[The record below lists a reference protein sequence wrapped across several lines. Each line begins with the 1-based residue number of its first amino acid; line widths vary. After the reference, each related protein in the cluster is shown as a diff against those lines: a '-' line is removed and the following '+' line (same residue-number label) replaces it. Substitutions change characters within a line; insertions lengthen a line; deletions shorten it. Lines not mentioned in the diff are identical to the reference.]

1 MNKRIVLPLLCVL
14 PILAAAACK
23 PKSADDENETGTNPT
38 EPGEAKAT
46 ENPIEGIE
54 PAKKLFE
61 SGAFT
66 DGPIWNEREK
76 VWNFTAPLG
85 EGGLY
90 KVDEAGSAAKVR
102 DGAKDS
108 VPIGNTVEKTGA
120 IVTVETK
127 RLVRGNAPIATG
139 YAKGAQTAPFD
150 TLNDAVAHAS
160 GNIYVTDPGYM
171 GEPIANRLYRLD
183 GTGKVSV
190 VAEFQDVPRPNGVAF
205 SPDQKT
211 LYVGF
216 ERPVQGTKPYI
227 EKWAINA
234 DGTPGNHEKFVD
246 LDMDS
251 SPDGIEV
258 DKDGNV
264 YVATKAGIA
273 VFRAN
278 AEKLGVISVPEQP
291 TAMAFGGADMK
302 TLLVTT
308 HGINVF
314 TVKVK
319 VAGIAQ

>member
-23 PKSADDENETGTNPT
+23 PKSDGDEDTNPAK
-38 EPGEAKAT
+38 PGEEATKTT

-61 SGAFT
+61 PGAFT

-76 VWNFTAPLG
+76 VWNFTAPLA

-90 KVDEAGSAAKVR
+90 KVDEAGGAAKVR
-102 DGAKDS
+102 DGAKES

-120 IVTVETK
+120 IVTVEAK
-127 RLVRGNAPIATG
+127 QLVRGNAPIAKG
-139 YAKGAQTAPFD
+139 YAKGAEMVPFD

-160 GNIYVTDPGYM
+160 GNIFVTDPGYM
-171 GEPIANRLYRLD
+171 GEPIANRIYRLD
-183 GTGKVSV
+183 GAGKVSV
-190 VAEFQDVPRPNGVAF
+190 VAEFLDVPRPNGIAF
-205 SPDQKT
+205 SPDQKI

-216 ERPVQGTKPYI
+216 ERPLKGVKPYI
-227 EKWAINA
+227 EKWNVNP
-234 DGTPGNHEKFVD
+234 DGTPTEHQKFVD
-246 LDMDS
+246 LDMDT

-264 YVATKAGIA
+264 YVATKAGIE
-273 VFRAN
+273 VFRPN
-278 AEKLGVISVPEQP
+278 AEKIGVIAIPEQP